1 MNENAKTCIVMDF
14 KKKTEQYFHEI
25 RGLSPKDIENI
36 VLSHLQNM
44 IERDALNADILNIA
58 IVGTRCRGIEKK
70 DSDLDVVAEL
80 SSDCREDDLFN
91 IFNGEKLYIEG
102 IDVDINPIT
111 IQKTGS
117 LDTYLPEAEK
127 YLEKTYE
134 QKFNTKKQTKY

>member
-1 MNENAKTCIVMDF
+1 M
-14 KKKTEQYFHEI
+14 
-25 RGLSPKDIENI
+25 
-36 VLSHLQNM
+36 
-44 IERDALNADILNIA
+44 
-58 IVGTRCRGIEKK
+58 
-70 DSDLDVVAEL
+70 VAEL

-134 QKFNTKKQTKY
+134 QKFNTKKQTK